1 MSVVILTIFLSFFC
15 IYRTPQGT
23 KVNGYWTEMEEH
35 CIEQD
40 IARMTNYEMRS
51 LQADTYYRIELMAHN
66 AIGFSK
72 PAHVLMKTARGE
84 SDHSLGTT
92 YDVYPAGFG
101 GFSSASTLA
110 GSPADVT
117 LLLLTV
123 SFVCRFVFV

>member
-1 MSVVILTIFLSFFC
+1 
-15 IYRTPQGT
+15 
-23 KVNGYWTEMEEH
+23 MEEH

-40 IARMTNYEMRS
+40 VVRMTNYEMRS

-72 PAHVLMKTARGE
+72 AAHVLMKTARGE
-84 SDHSLGTT
+84 SDNPLGTT

-101 GFSSASTLA
+101 GYSSGTSRGHRLSVLTNT
-110 GSPADVT
+110 PKDVTT

-123 SFVCRFVFV
+123 YFVCSFVFV